1 MYKHFLRDKA
11 AATIQQRDWER
22 AVKRA
27 GRIADFIS
35 KPCPYCGTLMT
46 LMDDVQVLTSETLD
60 HIVPKCKGGTATVI
74 VCQRCNRDKHHL
86 SLSEWR
92 AVLTV
97 RRRRPHIFHFE
108 RMALQTSLL
117 RLSFWIQRLYV

>member
-1 MYKHFLRDKA
+1 M
-11 AATIQQRDWER
+11 
-22 AVKRA
+22 
-27 GRIADFIS
+27 
-35 KPCPYCGTLMT
+35 MT

-97 RRRRPHIFHFE
+97 RRRIPHVFYYE
-108 RMALQTSLL
+108 WRALQMALIHATYLFSMV
-117 RLSFWIQRLYV
+117 WI